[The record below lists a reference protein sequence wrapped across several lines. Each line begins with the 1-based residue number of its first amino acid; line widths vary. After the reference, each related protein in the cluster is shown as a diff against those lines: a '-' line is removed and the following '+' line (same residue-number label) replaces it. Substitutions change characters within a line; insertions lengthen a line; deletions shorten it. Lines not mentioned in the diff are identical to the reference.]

1 MTKKI
6 QYKGNIIEFPDNVT
20 NEQIVDFLKNQ
31 DIATKT
37 DPVSFSDRARLVGQG
52 VTLGFGDEIVA
63 GAKALNPFSDKTY
76 SDNGKTI
83 N

>member
-31 DIATKT
+31 DIPTKT
-37 DPVSFSDRARLVGQG
+37 KPVDAFDRARLVGQG

-63 GAKALNPFSDKTY
+63 GVKQ
-76 SDNGKTI
+76 
-83 N
+83 